1 LTRHE
6 PTISRR
12 VAGGMGKNNNVRYP
26 VPISEWS
33 EDDRPREKLLKY
45 GEHVLSNA
53 ELLAILIRTGTP
65 GRSAVDIGREVLHRF
80 KSLRAMSGADISE
93 FRKIKGLKNA
103 KIAQIKAAIEL
114 GRRMLSEKK
123 KPSAPIKHSSDVA
136 NLLMP
141 LMRDLKKER
150 FILLLLDGRNAV
162 SDMIDIDYGTV
173 DRANPYIR
181 DIIQTA
187 IRNNAPSVIVAH
199 NHPSG
204 ATTPSENDKAFTRSL
219 MMAAK
224 ATGINFFDHI
234 IIGNDLYFSFADK
247 GFIGEYETKAIREL

>member
-1 LTRHE
+1 
-6 PTISRR
+6 
-12 VAGGMGKNNNVRYP
+12 MNKNNKVRYP
-26 VPISEWS
+26 IPIREWS

-45 GEHVLSNA
+45 GEHTLSNA

-65 GRSAVDIGREVLHRF
+65 GKSAVDIGRELLHTF
-80 KSLRAMSGADISE
+80 KSLRAISSVDISE
-93 FRKIKGLKNA
+93 FRKVNGLKNA
-103 KIAQIKAAIEL
+103 KIAQIKAAVEL
-114 GRRMLSEKK
+114 GRRMLSEEQ
-123 KPSAPIKHSSDVA
+123 KPADPVRHSSDVA
-136 NLLMP
+136 SLLMP

-150 FILLLLDGRNAV
+150 FVMLLLDGRNAV
-162 SDMIDIDYGTV
+162 SDVLDIDYGTV

-187 IRNNAPSVIVAH
+187 IRHNAPSIIVAH

-204 ATTPSENDKAFTRSL
+204 ATEPSENDKAFTRSL

-234 IIGNDLYFSFADK
+234 IIGDNRYFSFADK
-247 GFIGEYETKAIREL
+247 GFIGEYETRAIREL

>member
-1 LTRHE
+1 
-6 PTISRR
+6 
-12 VAGGMGKNNNVRYP
+12 MGKNRKVSYP
-26 VPISEWS
+26 VPIREWS

-45 GEHVLSNA
+45 GEHALSNA

-65 GRSAVDIGREVLHRF
+65 GRSAVDIGRELLHRF

-93 FRKIKGLKNA
+93 FRKISGLKGA
-103 KIAQIKAAIEL
+103 KIAQIKAAMEL
-114 GRRMLSEKK
+114 GRRMLGEKK
-123 KPSAPIKHSSDVA
+123 RPSAPIRHSSDVA
-136 NLLMP
+136 DLLMP
-141 LMRDLKKER
+141 LMRDLTKER
-150 FILLLLDGRNAV
+150 FILLLLDGRNAI

-181 DIIQTA
+181 DTIQTA
-187 IRNNAPSVIVAH
+187 VRNNAPSVIVAH

-204 ATTPSENDKAFTRSL
+204 ATAPSENDKAFTRSL

-234 IIGNDLYFSFADK
+234 IIGNDDYFSFADK
-247 GFIGEYETKAIREL
+247 GFIGEYETRAIREL

>member
-1 LTRHE
+1 MKKDNT
-6 PTISRR
+6 
-12 VAGGMGKNNNVRYP
+12 VRYP
-26 VPISEWS
+26 IPIREWS

-45 GEHVLSNA
+45 GERALSNA

-65 GRSAVDIGREVLHRF
+65 GRSAVDIGRELLHRF
-80 KSLRAMSGADISE
+80 ESLRAMSSVDISE
-93 FRKIKGLKNA
+93 FRKINGLKNA

-114 GRRMLSEKK
+114 GRRMLSEEKK
-123 KPSAPIKHSSDVA
+123 LEDPVRHSSDVA
-136 NLLMP
+136 HLLMP

-150 FILLLLDGRNAV
+150 FVLLLLDGRNAV
-162 SDMIDIDYGTV
+162 SDTIDIDYGTV

-187 IRNNAPSVIVAH
+187 IRHNAPSIIVAH

-204 ATTPSENDKAFTRSL
+204 ATAPSENDKAFTKSL

-234 IIGNDLYFSFADK
+234 IIGNDSYFSFADK
-247 GFIGEYETKAIREL
+247 GFIGEYETRAIREL